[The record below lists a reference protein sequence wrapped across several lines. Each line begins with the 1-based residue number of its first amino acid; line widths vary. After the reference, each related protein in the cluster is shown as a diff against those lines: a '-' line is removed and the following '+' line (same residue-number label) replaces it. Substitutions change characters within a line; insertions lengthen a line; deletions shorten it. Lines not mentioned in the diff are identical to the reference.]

1 MIIHHAPQG
10 SHAWEQIRKGR
21 ATASELNRI
30 LTPAKLQFAS
40 GAITY
45 AAEKAAELL
54 GVESPSPPPSYWMER
69 GTELEP
75 YARQEFADI
84 TGCNIREVGFIL
96 PHEDARF
103 GASVDALV
111 DDDSILEIK
120 CPSAE
125 NLLLWHFDGV
135 IPRDHRLQIQG
146 GLFATGRKR
155 AAFVGWHP
163 GIEPLIVWV
172 DRDEEVI
179 AKIADALVK
188 FNRMVDEVLTKV
200 RRRKTS
206 VVWHNP
212 DAELE
217 GFDD

>member
-10 SHAWEQIRKGR
+10 SEAWEQIRKGR

-30 LTPAKLQFAS
+30 LTPAKLLFAS

-45 AAEKAAELL
+45 ASEKAAELL

-69 GTELEP
+69 GTEMEP
-75 YARQEFADI
+75 YARQEFADV
-84 TGCNIREVGFIL
+84 TGCKIQEVGFIL

-111 DDDSILEIK
+111 DDDAILEIK

-125 NLLLWHFDGV
+125 HLLLWHLDGV
-135 IPRDHRLQIQG
+135 VPRDHRLQIQG

-163 GIEPLIVWV
+163 DIEPLIVWV
-172 DRDEEVI
+172 NRDDEVI
-179 AKIADALVK
+179 AKIADSLIK
-188 FNRMVDEVLTKV
+188 FSKMVDDILLKV
-200 RRRKTS
+200 RRRPSKMLLTQYEGE
-206 VVWHNP
+206 
-212 DAELE
+212 ELE
-217 GFDD
+217 L